1 MRGSLLALWPRLGR
15 ELWGPLARRAPG
27 DFYCELFRAIVPALR
42 TRPSAAQ
49 LAELIDN
56 PTACRRAILAL
67 KAEALNGEV
76 ALAAFLQSLHGV
88 LDDLAGEAL
97 ANTYFNRLA
106 ALVETYNLHYE
117 LRRPCRLY
125 PTLPGLFAGLLAQ
138 LREHSAN
145 HPSLPTLLRDFDDA
159 FRDLHEQPS
168 QGRIKTCLHKQM
180 NLMEAL
186 GRSNAYV
193 KEYALSS
200 ICDEITLWPHR
211 KVRDALKSLYGFT
224 CDYPGIRHGGK
235 PASVEGELGMRDM
248 LALCIL
254 FVGFTP
260 YLSERIDAGALFGCP
275 EVSLPGAASATN
287 VAKTATNE
295 AELAT
300 T

>member
-42 TRPSAAQ
+42 VSPGPTPLVDILGDPAAS
-49 LAELIDN
+49 
-56 PTACRRAILAL
+56 RRAFRAL
-67 KAEALNGEV
+67 KPETLQGEAP
-76 ALAAFLQSLHGV
+76 LAAFLQRLHGA
-88 LDDLAGEAL
+88 LDELGGEAL
-97 ANTYFNRLA
+97 ANAYFNRLA
-106 ALVETYNLHYE
+106 ALIDTYNLQYE
-117 LRRPCRLY
+117 LRRPCKLY

-138 LREHSAN
+138 LREHSAS

-159 FRDLHEQPS
+159 FRDLHDAPS
-168 QGRIKTCLHKQM
+168 QGRIKTCLQKQM
-180 NLMEAL
+180 NLLEAL
-186 GRSNAYV
+186 GRSNPYV

-200 ICDEITLWPHR
+200 ICDQMALWPHR
-211 KVRDALKSLYGFT
+211 KVREALKLLYGFT

-260 YLSERIDAGALFGCP
+260 YLSGRIDAEALFQGR
-275 EVSLPGAASATN
+275 
-287 VAKTATNE
+287 
-295 AELAT
+295 
-300 T
+300 

>member
-42 TRPSAAQ
+42 TRSSAAQ

-56 PTACRRAILAL
+56 PAACRRAFLAL
-67 KAEALNGEV
+67 KAEALHGEA
-76 ALAAFLQSLHGV
+76 ALAGFLQSLHGV
-88 LDDLAGEAL
+88 LDELAGEAL
-97 ANTYFNRLA
+97 ANAYFNRLA
-106 ALVETYNLHYE
+106 ALVDTYNLHYE
-117 LRRPCRLY
+117 LRRPCKLY

-138 LREHSAN
+138 LREHSAS

-159 FRDLHEQPS
+159 LRDLHDQPS
-168 QGRIKTCLHKQM
+168 QGRIKTCLQKQV
-180 NLMEAL
+180 NLLEAL
-186 GRSNAYV
+186 GRSNPYV

-200 ICDEITLWPHR
+200 ICDQIALWPHR

-260 YLSERIDAGALFGCP
+260 YLSERIDAPALFGCAEIDLP
-275 EVSLPGAASATN
+275 AATSVSVVANSATI
-287 VAKTATNE
+287 E

-300 T
+300 P